1 MASDG
6 KKSSKRLH
14 FSAILSILSDRCQ
27 QDVWSGITRYARTND
42 IHLTA
47 YIGAHKTSNY
57 DSIVT
62 THLETCFESIINDS
76 SLDGLILFGGF
87 LSQIID
93 TDTLMGYIARIPKHI
108 PVVTL
113 TLALPGIPSVMA
125 DDFGGIYS
133 AVDHLIQTHGKKKIA
148 FIKGP
153 EGQQEVEERFRGY
166 RQALAANDIA
176 FDERYVF
183 PGLFTKE
190 SGHDAVCSMIDD
202 RGLTVDA
209 IVASTD
215 EIAIGVL
222 TELKKRNIMVPGD
235 IAVTGF
241 DDDIYSAVFNP
252 SISTAKLDFS
262 MIGQVAAETLSNI
275 IAGKPVE
282 DRAHV
287 PTIFEKRQSCGCTD
301 QSMSIR
307 KPVPDRSPAEAES
320 LKEFVKHEFT
330 TLLQHEIPKNITGRL
345 VTALV
350 DAITQKPFNKSTFL
364 YALENVLTKYSR
376 YSNNYSR
383 LNDALNVLILGVEH
397 YRNDVESAV
406 YILSTLAYAVALVG
420 NARLKEGKLEEF
432 NLIDY
437 RTFLR
442 EMISNLVLIFDLKSL
457 ADELLK
463 SLTKLS
469 IGTVLVGLYYGPI
482 RSDDGDTARV
492 IDTVVGFDDGT
503 KLNIE
508 QSNQEPI
515 LFSDYSTIG
524 GFDYE
529 RERRTLI
536 FLPLFF
542 KDEETGALVLSYDNQ
557 IPEDVYET
565 LRVNVSTAVKGADL
579 MSRIQTLSITDE
591 LTGLLNRRGFLQF
604 VNSRSLHLRRS
615 GATPIVMF
623 MDMDGLKK
631 INDDH
636 GHCEGDKAISTFAS
650 ILRNTLREEDIVGRM
665 GGDEFAIL
673 SSVRSNENVEMLIKR
688 IRANLADYNSKKLH
702 PFEITAS
709 IGSVVLNESTKEC
722 FDAALLCAD
731 SILYEE
737 KMKKKKEGLSR
748 QE

>member
-1 MASDG
+1 MASG
-6 KKSSKRLH
+6 NKKEPKRLH

-57 DSIVT
+57 DKTIT
-62 THLETCFESIINDS
+62 AHLETCFESIIHDS
-76 SLDGLILFGGF
+76 SLDGVILFGGF
-87 LSQIID
+87 LAQIVDID
-93 TDTLMGYIARIPKHI
+93 TIMEYVARIPKHI
-108 PVVTL
+108 PVVSL

-153 EGQQEVEERFRGY
+153 EGQEVEERFRGY

-183 PGLFTKE
+183 PGLFTTE
-190 SGHDAVCSMIDD
+190 SGCNAVCSMLDD
-202 RGLTVDA
+202 RRLSADA
-209 IVASTD
+209 IVAASD
-215 EIAIGVL
+215 EIAVGAL

-262 MIGQVAAETLSNI
+262 MIGQVAAETLQKI
-275 IAGKPVE
+275 ITGKPVE
-282 DRAHV
+282 DMVHV
-287 PTIFEKRQSCGCTD
+287 SAVFEKRQSCGCTD
-301 QSMSIR
+301 KSMSIN
-307 KPVPDRSPAEAES
+307 KPVPDSSLTEAGS
-320 LKEFVKHEFT
+320 LKEFVMHEFT
-330 TLLQHEIPKNITGRL
+330 TLLYHEVPKNITGRL
-345 VTALV
+345 VTGLV
-350 DAITQKPFNKSTFL
+350 DAITKKPFNKSTFL
-364 YALENVLTKYSR
+364 FALENILTKYSR

-383 LNDALNVLILGVEH
+383 LSDALNVLVLGVEH
-397 YRNDVESAV
+397 YRNDVEAAV
-406 YILSTLAYAVALVG
+406 YILSTLAYAATLVG

-463 SLTKLS
+463 SLTELS
-469 IGTVLVGLYYGPI
+469 IGTVLVGLYHGPI
-482 RSDDGDTARV
+482 RSDDRDTPRV

-503 KLNIE
+503 RLNIE
-508 QSNQEPI
+508 QSNHEPI

-524 GFDYE
+524 GFDFE
-529 RERRTLI
+529 HERRTLF

-542 KDEETGALVLSYDNQ
+542 KDEETGALVLSYDPQ

-565 LRVNVSTAVKGADL
+565 LRVNISTAVKGADL

-604 VNSRSLHLRRS
+604 VNSRSLHLRRT

-631 INDDH
+631 INDEH
-636 GHCEGDKAISTFAS
+636 GHCEGDKALSTFAD

-673 SSVRSNENVEMLIKR
+673 SSVRSNENVEMLKKR
-688 IRANLADYNSKKLH
+688 IRANLAAYNAKKHH
-702 PFEITAS
+702 PYEITVS
-709 IGSVVLNESTKEC
+709 IGSVVLEESTKEC